1 MKFLL
6 TRDKFILEMR
16 LKQSALLSKLGYTY
30 IGCLD
35 LLRKARI
42 VNHLQKKRKYSKIK
56 RYKKFKIY
64 LQIFAKQRLFS
75 A

>member
-1 MKFLL
+1 MNEIMKFLL

-16 LKQSALLSKLGYTY
+16 LKQSALLSKLGFTY

-42 VNHLQKKRKYSKIK
+42 VNHLQKK
-56 RYKKFKIY
+56 KKVFKN
-64 LQIFAKQRLFS
+64 
-75 A
+75 